1 MKLAEVLEIRRGEV
15 VSLVGAG
22 GKTSA
27 MFRLAEELVAA
38 RWQVITTTTTRVAP
52 DELNFAPHAVALG
65 DDDEAGILESLP
77 TLLEQ
82 HRQVFLYRH
91 LNAEEG
97 KAIGL
102 DPAWLDDNLAPL
114 PGVDT
119 ILIEADGARRLPF
132 KAPRAHEPPIPAS
145 TTLVVP
151 VAGLD
156 ALGQPLDDAHVVGAA
171 VIRETLGPSGERV
184 TADLMAEV
192 LKHPALG
199 LKNAPV
205 GAQIVPLLNK
215 ATPELLPAAR
225 QIADRL
231 LGEPRIARVLI
242 GAVREEPPVW
252 QTRRR
257 VGAVVLAAGQ
267 SRRMGEP
274 KLLLPWGDGSTIIRE
289 VCGQV
294 VTAEGLG
301 EVIVVA
307 GRWRAEIEAQVA
319 DLPLRVVDNPRH
331 AEGEMISSLLV
342 GLDALGED
350 YDACLVVLGDQP
362 AIEIGVI
369 EDVLAAYFKGRGKIV
384 APRYRGQRG
393 HPIIF
398 DRALW
403 AALRALPQDGAPR
416 DVLRAHP
423 DDLYHL
429 EVESDSVLLDVDT
442 PADYRRARGDEG

>member
-1 MKLAEVLEIRRGEV
+1 MKLAEALEIRRGEV

-27 MFRLAEELVAA
+27 MFRLAEELVTAG
-38 RWQVITTTTTRVAP
+38 WQVITTTTTRVAP

-65 DDDEAGILESLP
+65 DNDEAGIPDSLL

-82 HRQVFLYRH
+82 HRHVFLYRH
-91 LNAEEG
+91 LNAEAG

-114 PGVDT
+114 PDVDA

-132 KAPRAHEPPIPAS
+132 KAPRAHEPPIPAATS
-145 TTLVVP
+145 LLVP

-156 ALGQPLDDAHVVGAA
+156 ALGQPLDDAHVVGAE
-171 VIRETLGPSGERV
+171 VIRETLDPSTERI
-184 TADLMAEV
+184 TADLMADV

-199 LKNAPV
+199 LKNAPPDARV
-205 GAQIVPLLNK
+205 IPLLNK
-215 ATPELLPAAR
+215 ATPDRLESAR

-242 GAVREEPPVW
+242 GAVREGPPVW
-252 QTRRR
+252 EARRR

-274 KLLLPWGDGSTIIRE
+274 KLLLPWGDGSTIIRK
-289 VCGQV
+289 VCQQV
-294 VTAEGLG
+294 ATAEGLG
-301 EVIVVA
+301 KVIVVA

-342 GLDALGED
+342 GLDALGEG

-362 AIEIGVI
+362 AIEVGVI
-369 EDVLAAYFKGRGKIV
+369 EGVLAAYFEGQGKIV

-403 AALRALPQDGAPR
+403 AALRALPEGGAPR
-416 DVLRAHP
+416 DVVRAHP

-429 EVESDSVLLDVDT
+429 DVESDSVLLDVDT

>member
-1 MKLAEVLEIRRGEV
+1 MNLAEALEIRRGEV

-27 MFRLAEELVAA
+27 LFRLAGELVAA
-38 RWQVITTTTTRVAP
+38 GWRVITTTTTRVAANEP
-52 DELNFAPHAVALG
+52 DYAPHALALG
-65 DDDEAGILESLP
+65 GAPSLP
-77 TLLEQ
+77 DSLPALLER
-82 HRQVFLYRH
+82 HRHVFLYHH
-91 LNAEEG
+91 LNPEAG

-114 PGVDT
+114 PGVDA
-119 ILIEADGARRLPF
+119 ILVEADGARRLPF
-132 KAPRAHEPPIPAS
+132 KAPRAHEPPVPAS
-145 TTLVVP
+145 TDLLVP

-156 ALGQPLDDAHVVGAA
+156 ALGQPLDDAHIVGAA
-171 VIRETLGPSGERV
+171 VIRETLGPLAERV
-184 TADLMAEV
+184 TPDLMADV

-205 GAQIVPLLNK
+205 GARIIPLLNK
-215 ATPELLPAAR
+215 VTPDRLPLAH

-252 QTRRR
+252 EVRRR

-274 KLLLPWGDGSTIIRE
+274 KLLLPWGDGSTIIRQ

-294 VTAEGLG
+294 VAASGLG

-350 YDACLVVLGDQP
+350 CDACLVVLGDQP
-362 AIEIGVI
+362 GIEVSVI
-369 EDVLAAYFKGRGKIV
+369 EGVLAAYFEGRGKIV

-393 HPIIF
+393 HPILF

-403 AALRALPQDGAPR
+403 AALRALPEGGAPR

-442 PADYRRARGDEG
+442 PADYRRARGDQG

>member
-1 MKLAEVLEIRRGEV
+1 MNLAEALEIRRGEV

-27 MFRLAEELVAA
+27 MFRLAGELVAVGW
-38 RWQVITTTTTRVAP
+38 RVITTTTTRVAANEP
-52 DELNFAPHAVALG
+52 DYAPHALALG
-65 DDDEAGILESLP
+65 DAPSLP
-77 TLLEQ
+77 DSLPALLER
-82 HRQVFLYRH
+82 HRHVFLYRH
-91 LNAEEG
+91 LNPEEG

-114 PGVDT
+114 PGVDA

-145 TTLVVP
+145 TSLLVP

-171 VIRETLGPSGERV
+171 VIRETLGPSAEWV
-184 TADLMAEV
+184 TADLMADV
-192 LKHPALG
+192 LNHPTLG
-199 LKNAPV
+199 LKNAPP
-205 GAQIVPLLNK
+205 GARIIPLLNK
-215 ATPELLPAAR
+215 ATPDRLPAAA
-225 QIADRL
+225 QIADQL

-252 QTRRR
+252 QARRR

-267 SRRMGEP
+267 SRRMGAP
-274 KLLLPWGDGSTIIRE
+274 KLLLPWGDGSTIIRQ

-294 VTAEGLG
+294 AAASGLG

-350 YDACLVVLGDQP
+350 CDACLVVLGDQP
-362 AIEIGVI
+362 GI
-369 EDVLAAYFKGRGKIV
+369 
-384 APRYRGQRG
+384 
-393 HPIIF
+393 
-398 DRALW
+398 
-403 AALRALPQDGAPR
+403 
-416 DVLRAHP
+416 
-423 DDLYHL
+423 
-429 EVESDSVLLDVDT
+429 
-442 PADYRRARGDEG
+442 